1 MSSHRLISLMPS
13 DTMKII
19 RVIESSILTLL
30 HLSAGHKL
38 LQGLKKVEDYA
49 AECHPMG
56 ICIIRFILIF
66 VIIFKQT

>member
-1 MSSHRLISLMPS
+1 
-13 DTMKII
+13 MKII

-30 HLSAGHKL
+30 HPSAGHKL
-38 LQGLKKVEDYA
+38 LQGLKMVEDNA
-49 AECHPMG
+49 AECHLMG